1 MTQDEKYMSRAIRLA
16 RKGAGWVSPNP
27 MVGAVIVDENGR
39 IVSEGFHERFGGP
52 HAERVALEK
61 LNFNAKGCTL
71 YVNLEPCCH
80 YGKTPPCTQAIIKS
94 GIKRVVVGMA
104 DPNPLVSGRGIE
116 ILRNHGIEV
125 VVGVLEERCRELN
138 RAFIKWI
145 TRKIPYVTL
154 KWAQSLDGKIATKT
168 GDSRWISS
176 EKALKFAHRLRA
188 LHDAVLVG
196 KRTVEKDDPML
207 NVRLVRGR
215 DPLRVVLD
223 ADLSLPPD
231 RKVFSVPPE
240 TVVFTASG
248 SKEKEERLKEKGV
261 EVIRIPESEG
271 KLSIK
276 EVLKTLGER
285 GITSLLVE
293 GGSQTHAS
301 FIKEGLYDEI
311 QAVVAPKIIGSGIEA
326 AGIEG
331 INRVEDAVKLRLLSA
346 RRLGEDVV
354 IVLRP
359 LES

>member
-1 MTQDEKYMSRAIRLA
+1 MTEDEKYMSRAIKLA
-16 RKGAGWVSPNP
+16 QKGAGWVSPNP
-27 MVGAVIVDENGR
+27 MVGAVIVDEKGR
-39 IVSEGFHERFGGP
+39 IVSEGFHKRFGGP

-61 LNFNAKGCTL
+61 LNFKAEGYSL

-80 YGKTPPCTQAIIKS
+80 HGKTPPCTQAIIEA

-104 DPNPLVSGRGIE
+104 DPNPLVNGRGIE
-116 ILRNHGIEV
+116 MLKSHGIEV
-125 VVGVLEERCRELN
+125 VVGVLEERCKELN
-138 RAFIKWI
+138 KAFIKWI

-176 EKALKFAHRLRA
+176 ERALKFAHKLRA

-196 KRTVEKDDPML
+196 KGTVEKDDPML
-207 NVRLVRGR
+207 NVRLTRGR
-215 DPLRVVLD
+215 NPLRVVLD
-223 ADLSLPPD
+223 AELSLPLD

-248 SKEKEERLKEKGV
+248 SKEKEKRLKEKGV

-271 KLSIK
+271 KVSIK
-276 EVLKTLGER
+276 EVLKALGER

-311 QAVVAPKIIGSGIEA
+311 QTVIAPKIIGKGIGA
-326 AGIEG
+326 TGIEG
-331 INRVEDAVKLRLLSA
+331 INKVEDAVKLHLLFT
-346 RRLGEDVV
+346 RRLGEDVL

-359 LES
+359 LDS